1 MLEALPLLV
10 TTLLLIG
17 AFSYAYATVELKKI
31 RANWN
36 TLRCDPLV
44 VLIAQMVPTDPNI
57 DPSEFAT
64 DNFKFCTEK
73 LVDASISIFIQ
84 PMLKLFTSQLG
95 ATDSIKN
102 SINYLK
108 KAATSLLDPINNSF
122 NNSWSSVK
130 LLVYQI
136 ARVFYN
142 IHSAMDRIFGIATAS
157 VFAGISLFKGIQN
170 AVGFVIQIIIAI
182 LIVLCVLVI
191 FLYFVMWPVI
201 PIILTMIGIL
211 STSVYAANVSGM
223 TDSFCV
229 APDTLVRMA
238 DGWKKV
244 RDIVPGDKLNDGTV
258 EGVLKTAGSLCVEI
272 EGVIISRSHLVYT
285 DKWISAGEHPLA
297 KNIHTA
303 PDFLYC
309 LNTSNHIWEVKSSED
324 SKSLLLRD
332 WEELPEGFDLEWE
345 DLVYNLLNNNDSSS
359 LTSAGRG
366 LVGPK
371 SYVINMSG
379 DTIPITEVQIGD
391 YIRDG
396 IATTK
401 VIGLYKD
408 SATDVPVRGP
418 NASCWVYRNVA
429 SSWEHVF
436 FKATE
441 FCKEGYQLITESGQY
456 AVIFS
461 IGAQSQKIIMRD
473 FTEVGADQ
481 IHKTYPFTSKILN
494 DVSINI

>member
-10 TTLLLIG
+10 TTLLMIG
-17 AFSYAYATVELKKI
+17 IFSYAYATVELKKI

-44 VLIAQMVPTDPNI
+44 VLIAQMIPTDPNI

-64 DNFKFCTEK
+64 ENFKFCTEK

-95 ATDSIKN
+95 ATENIKK

-108 KAATSLLDPINNSF
+108 ESATSLLDPINDSF
-122 NNSWSSVK
+122 NNSWGSVK
-130 LLVYQI
+130 ILVYQI

-170 AVGFVIQIIIAI
+170 AMGFVIQVIIAI
-182 LIVLCVLVI
+182 LIVLCILVI

-201 PIILTMIGIL
+201 PLILTMIGIL

-223 TDSFCV
+223 ADSFCV
-229 APDTLVRMA
+229 APDTLVKMA

-244 RDIVPGDKLNDGTV
+244 RDIVPGDKLNDGIV
-258 EGVLKTAGSLCVEI
+258 EGVLKTTGSFCVEI

-285 DKWISAGEHPLA
+285 DKWISAGNHPLA
-297 KNIHTA
+297 KHIDTV

-309 LNTSNHIWEVKSSED
+309 LNTSNHTWEVKSSED
-324 SKSLLLRD
+324 SNTLLLRD

-345 DLVYNLLNNNDSSS
+345 QFVYNLLNKHDCSS

-366 LVGPK
+366 LVGPE
-371 SYVINMSG
+371 SYVINKSG
-379 DTIPITEVQIGD
+379 DKIPIAEVQIGD
-391 YIRDG
+391 YIKDG
-396 IATTK
+396 LGLTK

-408 SATDVPVRGP
+408 SATDVPLRGP
-418 NASCWVYRNVA
+418 NTSAWVYRSVP

-436 FKATE
+436 FKWDDH
-441 FCKEGYQLITESGQY
+441 CNEGYQLITESGQY
-456 AVIFS
+456 VVTFS

-481 IHKTYPFTSKILN
+481 IHKTYPFTSEILN
-494 DVSINI
+494 DLE

>member
-10 TTLLLIG
+10 TTLLMIG
-17 AFSYAYATVELKKI
+17 IFSYAYATIELKKI

-44 VLIAQMVPTDPNI
+44 VLIAQMIPTDPNI
-57 DPSEFAT
+57 NPSEFAT
-64 DNFKFCTEK
+64 ENFKFCTEK

-95 ATDSIKN
+95 ATDAIKS

-108 KAATSLLDPINNSF
+108 TAATSLLDPINDSF

-130 LLVYQI
+130 ILLYQI

-170 AVGFVIQIIIAI
+170 AMGFVIQVIIAI
-182 LIVLCVLVI
+182 LIVLCILVI

-201 PIILTMIGIL
+201 PLILTMIGIL

-223 TDSFCV
+223 ADSFCV
-229 APDTLVRMA
+229 APDTLVKMA

-244 RDIVPGDKLNDGTV
+244 RDIVPGDKLNEGVV
-258 EGVLKTAGSLCVEI
+258 EGVLKTTGSFCVEI

-285 DKWISAGEHPLA
+285 DKWISAGNHPLA
-297 KNIHTA
+297 KNIDA
-303 PDFLYC
+303 VPDFLYC
-309 LNTSNHIWEVKSSED
+309 LNTSNHTWQVKSSED
-324 SKSLLLRD
+324 SETLLLRD
-332 WEELPEGFDLEWE
+332 WEELPDGFDLEWE
-345 DLVYNLLNNNDSSS
+345 HLVYNLLNKNDCSS

-366 LVGPK
+366 LTGPK
-371 SYVINMSG
+371 SYVINKSG
-379 DTIPITEVQIGD
+379 HIIPITEVQIGD
-391 YIRDG
+391 YIKDG
-396 IATTK
+396 LGVTK

-408 SATDVPVRGP
+408 TATDVPIRGP
-418 NASCWVYRNVA
+418 NASAWVYRSVP

-436 FKATE
+436 FKWDADCI
-441 FCKEGYQLITESGQY
+441 CKEGYQLITDSGQY
-456 AVIFS
+456 VVTFS

-473 FTEVGADQ
+473 FTEVGADE
-481 IHKTYPFTSKILN
+481 IHKTYPFTSEILN
-494 DVSINI
+494 NVE

>member
-10 TTLLLIG
+10 TTLLMIG
-17 AFSYAYATVELKKI
+17 VFSYAYATIELKKI

-57 DPSEFAT
+57 NASEFAT
-64 DNFKFCTEK
+64 ENFKFCTEK
-73 LVDASISIFIQ
+73 LVDASISIFIK
-84 PMLKLFTSQLG
+84 PMLQLFTSQLG
-95 ATDSIKN
+95 ATDAIKS

-108 KAATSLLDPINNSF
+108 TAATSLLDPINDSF

-130 LLVYQI
+130 VLVYQI

-170 AVGFVIQIIIAI
+170 AMGFVIQIIIAI
-182 LIVLCVLVI
+182 LIVLCILVI

-201 PIILTMIGIL
+201 PLILTMIGIL

-223 TDSFCV
+223 ADSFCV
-229 APDTLVRMA
+229 APDTLVKMA

-244 RDIVPGDKLNDGTV
+244 RDIVPGDKLNEGVV
-258 EGVLKTAGSLCVEI
+258 EGVLKTTGSLCVEI

-285 DKWISAGEHPLA
+285 DKWISAGNHPLA
-297 KNIHTA
+297 KNIDTV

-324 SKSLLLRD
+324 SETLLLRD
-332 WEELPEGFDLEWE
+332 WEELPDGFDLEWE
-345 DLVYNLLNNNDSSS
+345 HLVYNLLNKNDCSS

-366 LVGPK
+366 LTGPK
-371 SYVINMSG
+371 SYVINKSG
-379 DTIPITEVQIGD
+379 HTIPITEVQIGD
-391 YIRDG
+391 YIKDG
-396 IATTK
+396 LGLTK

-408 SATDVPVRGP
+408 TATDVPLRGP
-418 NASCWVYRNVA
+418 NPSAWVYRSMP

-436 FKATE
+436 FKWNE
-441 FCKEGYQLITESGQY
+441 DCICKEGYQLITESGQY
-456 AVIFS
+456 VVTFS

-473 FTEVGADQ
+473 FTEVGADE
-481 IHKTYPFTSKILN
+481 IYKTYHFTSEILN
-494 DVSINI
+494 NVE